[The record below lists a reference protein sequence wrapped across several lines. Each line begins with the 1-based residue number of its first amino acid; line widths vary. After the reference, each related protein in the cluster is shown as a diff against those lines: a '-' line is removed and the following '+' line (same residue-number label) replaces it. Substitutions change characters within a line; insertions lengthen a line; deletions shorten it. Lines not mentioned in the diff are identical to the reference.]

1 MGMATFTDKQDQ
13 VKRIFATK
21 INFDKLKLQKTEN
34 CQLDTPWECQVIINL
49 LSNVEV
55 Q

>member
-13 VKRIFATK
+13 AKKRIFATK

-34 CQLDTPWECQVIINL
+34 CQLDPING
-49 LSNVEV
+49 NVR
-55 Q
+55 